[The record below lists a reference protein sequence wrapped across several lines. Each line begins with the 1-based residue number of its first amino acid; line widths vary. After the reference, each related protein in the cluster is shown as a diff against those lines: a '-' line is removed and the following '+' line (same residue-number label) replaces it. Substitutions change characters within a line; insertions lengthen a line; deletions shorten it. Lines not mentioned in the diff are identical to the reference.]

1 MTGSGS
7 TDMHDLLLAIA
18 LIALA
23 PVAAVQD
30 AAAAVAAELQ
40 AAQRCDDH
48 QEPRRCL
55 TAAGVDA
62 FECRV
67 KSPLAGLL
75 HWLERDKI
83 GDDVIVVVR
92 ARGTGIAGVPDT
104 AARRTVRRDVE
115 RVVVVNERKEPLP
128 QCKNSNLG
136 EHS

>member
-92 ARGTGIAGVPDT
+92 ARGAGVDAP
-104 AARRTVRRDVE
+104 ASAQKRIPHRDVE
-115 RVVVVNERKEPLP
+115 RIVVVHENNEPLP
-128 QCKNSNLG
+128 QCQNSNLG

>member
-18 LIALA
+18 LVALA

-30 AAAAVAAELQ
+30 AAAAVVAEMK
-40 AAQRCDDH
+40 AAQRCDSH
-48 QEPRRCL
+48 QEPRRCA
-55 TAAGVDA
+55 TADGDEA

-92 ARGTGIAGVPDT
+92 ARGAGVDAP
-104 AARRTVRRDVE
+104 ASAQKRIPHRDVE
-115 RVVVVNERKEPLP
+115 RIVVVHENNEPLP
-128 QCKNSNLG
+128 QCQNSNLG